1 MMFPANS
8 AGSFTQAFSAETESR
23 GTGFFQL
30 SLSYRLHCHLID
42 LLGIELELIVL
53 SHAASVRLYL
63 KYLPD

>member
-8 AGSFTQAFSAETESR
+8 SGSFTQAFSAEIKSR

-30 SLSYRLHCHLID
+30 SLSYRLHCYLID
-42 LLGIELELIVL
+42 LLGIKLELIVL
-53 SHAASVRLYL
+53 SHAALVRLYL